1 MDVIRAL
8 GAELWKMFA
17 GDLFLTLGTLA
28 TVFGVAVLLGARTRP
43 RPPGQPYLLAAIIVG
58 VFVVA
63 VAMSAVR
70 EIKRK
75 SDK

>member
-17 GDLFLTLGTLA
+17 GDLFLTLGTLT
-28 TVFGVAVLLGARTRP
+28 TVFGLALLLGAHVT
-43 RPPGQPYLLAAIIVG
+43 PPADAPYLLAATIVG

-63 VAMSAVR
+63 VAMSTVR

-75 SDK
+75 SDR

>member
-17 GDLFLTLGTLA
+17 GDLFLTLGALA
-28 TVFGVAVLLGARTRP
+28 TVLGLALLLGARALP
-43 RPPGQPYLLAAIIVG
+43 ADDAPYLLTAVILGVLVTAVG
-58 VFVVA
+58 L
-63 VAMSAVR
+63 STTK

-75 SDK
+75 SVK

>member
-17 GDLFLTLGTLA
+17 GDLFLTLATLA
-28 TVFGVAVLLGARTRP
+28 AVFALAVLLGARVAPAADAPFVLTVVI
-43 RPPGQPYLLAAIIVG
+43 LAVFAAAVG
-58 VFVVA
+58 F
-63 VAMSAVR
+63 STSK

-75 SDK
+75 SGR

>member
-17 GDLFLTLGTLA
+17 GDLYLTLGTLA
-28 TVFGVAVLLGARTRP
+28 AVLGLALLLGAHALPAADAPYLLTAIVFGVFVAAVGL
-43 RPPGQPYLLAAIIVG
+43 
-58 VFVVA
+58 
-63 VAMSAVR
+63 SATK
-70 EIKRK
+70 EIRRK

>member
-1 MDVIRAL
+1 VRAL

-28 TVFGVAVLLGARTRP
+28 TVAGVALLLRAHATP
-43 RPPGQPYLLAAIIVG
+43 APETPYLLAAIVVG
-58 VFVVA
+58 VFVAA
-63 VAMSAVR
+63 VVLSTAK

-75 SDK
+75 SDR

>member
-28 TVFGVAVLLGARTRP
+28 TVFGVALLLRATAATAAEA
-43 RPPGQPYLLAAIIVG
+43 PYLLAAIIVG

-63 VAMSAVR
+63 VGMSMTR

-75 SDK
+75 SDR

>member
-17 GDLFLTLGTLA
+17 GDLFLTLGTLT
-28 TVFGVAVLLGARTRP
+28 TVFGLALLLGAHGVPSTDA
-43 RPPGQPYLLAAIIVG
+43 PYLLTAIIVG
-58 VFVVA
+58 VFVAA
-63 VAMSAVR
+63 VAMSTAR

-75 SDK
+75 SSR

>member
-28 TVFGVAVLLGARTRP
+28 TVLGLALLLGAHLTP
-43 RPPGQPYLLAAIIVG
+43 ATDAPYLLAAIIVG

-63 VAMSAVR
+63 VGMSMAR

-75 SDK
+75 SDR

>member
-8 GAELWKMFA
+8 GATLWKMFV
-17 GDLFLTLGTLA
+17 GDLVLTLGALA
-28 TVFGVAVLLGARTRP
+28 AVLGLALLLAARAVP
-43 RPPGQPYLLAAIIVG
+43 ASDAPYLLTVVILGVLVTAVG
-58 VFVVA
+58 L
-63 VAMSAVR
+63 STTR

>member
-8 GAELWKMFA
+8 GAELWKMFV

-28 TVFGVAVLLGARTRP
+28 TVLGLVLLLGAHLAP
-43 RPPGQPYLLAAIIVG
+43 AADAPYLLAAIIVG
-58 VFVVA
+58 VFVAA
-63 VAMSAVR
+63 VAMSTAR
-70 EIKRK
+70 EMKRK

>member
-28 TVFGVAVLLGARTRP
+28 TVFGLALLLGAHLAPATDV
-43 RPPGQPYLLAAIIVG
+43 PYLLAAIIVG

-63 VAMSAVR
+63 VAMSTAR
-70 EIKRK
+70 EMKKKAR
-75 SDK
+75 

>member
-28 TVFGVAVLLGARTRP
+28 TVFGLALLLGARVAPATEA
-43 RPPGQPYLLAAIIVG
+43 PYLLTATIVG
-58 VFVVA
+58 VFVAA
-63 VAMSAVR
+63 VSMSATR

-75 SDK
+75 SDR